1 MTKIPIRITVDWQN
15 MTYTFL
21 SMVIA
26 FDFLIVD
33 GYNAKKDNWQ
43 KNIIKL

>member
-1 MTKIPIRITVDWQN
+1 MTKIHIRITVDWQN

-26 FDFLIVD
+26 FDFLIL
-33 GYNAKKDNWQ
+33 GGSNAKKDNWQ
-43 KNIIKL
+43 KT